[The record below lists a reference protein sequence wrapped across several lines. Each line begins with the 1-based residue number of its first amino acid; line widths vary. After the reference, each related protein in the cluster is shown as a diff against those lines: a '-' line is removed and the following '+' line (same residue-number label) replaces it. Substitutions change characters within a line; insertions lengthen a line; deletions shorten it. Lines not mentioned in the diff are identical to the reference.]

1 MFKAL
6 LITKTDDAGYRCA
19 LSELDDAQLPAS
31 GDVTVQVDWSTLNYK
46 DGLAITGQSPV
57 VRSFPMVPGIDFA
70 GTVSHSAH
78 PRWKTGDRVILNGFG
93 VGETHWGGLA
103 QKARV
108 QGDWLVALPE
118 GLSARDAMAIGTAGY
133 TAMLCVM
140 ALQKHWAEAGVTPGS
155 GDVLVTGANGGVGS
169 VAIAL
174 LAALGHTV
182 VASTGRPQESDYLK
196 SLGAA
201 DIIDRSVLCAPGRPL
216 QKERWIGVVDSVGSH
231 TLANACASTR
241 YGGAVAACGL
251 AQGMDLPA
259 SVAPFILRGVTLYG
273 IDSVMAPLARREA
286 AWAQLATG
294 LDRRKLAAI
303 THEIGLADAIG
314 AARDILAGRVRGRLV
329 VNVNA

>member
-6 LITKTDDAGYRCA
+6 LITKTDEAGYRCA

-70 GTVSHSAH
+70 GTVTDSAH
-78 PRWKTGDRVILNGFG
+78 PRWKAGDRVILNGFG

-118 GLSARDAMAIGTAGY
+118 GLGARDAMAIGTAGY

-140 ALQKHWAEAGVTPGS
+140 ALQRHWAETCVQPGS
-155 GDVLVTGANGGVGS
+155 GEVLVTGANGGVGS

-201 DIIDRSVLCAPGRPL
+201 DIIDRSMLGAPGRPL

-314 AARDILAGRVRGRLV
+314 AARDILAGQVRGRLV